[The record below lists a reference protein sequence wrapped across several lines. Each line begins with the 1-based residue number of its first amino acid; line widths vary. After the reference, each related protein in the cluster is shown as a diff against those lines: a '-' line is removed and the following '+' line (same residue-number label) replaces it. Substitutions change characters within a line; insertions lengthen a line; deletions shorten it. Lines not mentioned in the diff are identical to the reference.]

1 MKFSEYL
8 MNGEFINESS
18 QSFPLH
24 SYVSAEN
31 AMKSIQANGEFDKNE
46 LTHVEK
52 PCKDIWFIVNP
63 CVE

>member
-8 MNGEFINESS
+8 MIINESS

-31 AMKSIQANGEFDKNE
+31 AMKSIQADGEFR
-46 LTHVEK
+46 
-52 PCKDIWFIVNP
+52 
-63 CVE
+63 